1 MNEEKLTYKDAMAS
15 IEEIVA
21 KLEDNK
27 MDVDELSVGVKKVS
41 ELIKFCKSKLKE
53 TEAEVDKILADM
65 DV

>member
-1 MNEEKLTYKDAMAS
+1 MNKEELTYKDAMSS

-27 MDVDELSVGVKKVS
+27 MDVDELSTNVKKVS

-53 TEAEVDKILADM
+53 TEEEVDKILADM
-65 DV
+65 EV